1 MNKYPTLIFLILTL
15 FFFCPQLSAQ
25 DLYDTDSVQEMYITF
40 SESNWDY
47 LLDSLVNIGDD
58 RLMAQS
64 VIINGVS
71 FDSAGVRFKG
81 NSSYQP
87 NNSKNPLNVKLSY
100 LKDQDYD
107 GYQTFKLSSGFK
119 DPTFAREVFS
129 YEIARKY
136 MAAPKANYM
145 NVYINGTLYGLFTN
159 VEPVNKDFLENYY
172 SSNDNILFKCDGLF
186 GMGGPPPTGC
196 MGGGGSA
203 LGFMGTDSFC
213 YYDHYELK
221 RDYGWASLANAIDVL
236 NNNSANVAQAFYVD
250 RALWML
256 AFNNM
261 LVNFD
266 SYTGSKHN
274 YYVYQDQNDRY
285 HTILWDLNE
294 AFGVFG
300 QSGSGPPMTI
310 ADMKVLDPLH
320 NMTSIQHP
328 LLNKLLAV
336 PEYKKTYIAHLR
348 TIFNENFGNGLYS
361 TRLAQIEAVADAS
374 VQADA
379 NKIYTYQ
386 NFLDN
391 YSVDVSNVPGLN
403 DFISS
408 RVTYLNTDPEMTKSP
423 PAIATPVESLTTVQT
438 DDTLYITSAISNASS
453 VKLRYRFGQY
463 DVFLEKD
470 MLDDGTQNDGA
481 ASDGTYGAYV
491 VVPATGAQYYI
502 YAENNDAAMLSPER
516 AEYEFYTVST
526 TTGLVPVSLVINEFM
541 ASNTTVV
548 PDQNG
553 EFDDWVELYNNTA
566 SDISLSGLYLSDDF
580 SNATKWAFPDTS
592 IAANDYLIVWVDDD
606 ATQQGLHTGFK
617 LSSSGEELAIF
628 DNSGNIL
635 DSVSFSVQATDIT
648 TGRFPNGTG
657 PFISMTPTFSA
668 VNVDNNAVHEL
679 SSLSK
684 NWSVFPNPVKNQQL
698 SVRVNMSKSCQIK
711 CSVSNAIGQKV
722 WEQKFEVN
730 SGVNTLNIPSEL
742 WAEGVYTISIQDVY
756 GFQAKQVLKF

>member
-1 MNKYPTLIFLILTL
+1 MNNFTSNIFISFSL
-15 FFFCPQLSAQ
+15 FIFFQELSAQ
-25 DLYDTDSVQEMYITF
+25 DLYDTDTVQEMHITF
-40 SESNWDY
+40 SQSNWDY

-71 FDSAGVRFKG
+71 YDSAGVRFKG

-87 NNSKNPLNVKLSY
+87 NNSKNPLNIKLSY
-100 LKDQDYD
+100 LKDQDHE

-119 DPTFAREVFS
+119 DPSFAREVFA

-136 MAAPKANYM
+136 MPAPKANYM

-159 VEPVNKDFLENYY
+159 VEPVNKDFLEDYY
-172 SSNDNILFKCDGLF
+172 SSNDHILFKCDGLF
-186 GMGGPPPTGC
+186 GMGGPPPAGC
-196 MGGGGSA
+196 LGGGGSA
-203 LGFMGTDSFC
+203 LGFMGLDSFC
-213 YYDHYELK
+213 YYDQYELK
-221 RDYGWASLANAIDVL
+221 RDYGWGHLANAINVL
-236 NNNSANVAQAFYVD
+236 NNNSANVEQAFYVD

-266 SYTGSKHN
+266 SYTGSRHN

-294 AFGVFG
+294 AIGSFG

-320 NMTSIQHP
+320 NMTSMQHP
-328 LLNKLLAV
+328 LISKLLAV

-348 TIFNENFGNGLYS
+348 TIFDENFGNGLYS
-361 TRLAQIEAVADAS
+361 TRLAQIKAVADAS

-379 NKIYTYQ
+379 NKIYSYQ
-386 NFLDN
+386 NFQDN
-391 YSVDVSNVPGLN
+391 YSIQVTNIPGLN
-403 DFISS
+403 DFLSS
-408 RVTYLNTDPEMTKSP
+408 RVTYLNTDPEMIKSP
-423 PAIATPVESLTTVQT
+423 PAIATPVESLSSVMA
-438 DDTLYITSAISNASS
+438 DDTLYINSAISNATS

-481 ASDGTYGAYV
+481 ASDGNYGAYII
-491 VVPATGAQYYI
+491 VPATGVQYYI

-516 AEYEFYTVST
+516 AEYEFYSVST
-526 TTGLVPVSLVINEFM
+526 TTGLVPVSLVINEFL

-548 PDQNG
+548 ADQNG

-566 SDISLSGLYLSDDF
+566 SDINLSGLYLSDDF
-580 SNATKWAFPDTS
+580 LNPTKWAFPDTS

-606 ATQQGLHTGFK
+606 MSQQGLHTGFK
-617 LSSSGEELAIF
+617 LSSTGEELAIF

-635 DSVSFSVQATDIT
+635 DSVSFSGQATDIT

-668 VNVDNNAVHEL
+668 LNVDNNAVHEL
-679 SSLSK
+679 SSLCK
-684 NWSVFPNPVKNQQL
+684 NWSVFPNPVHGQPL
-698 SVRVNMSKSCQIK
+698 SVRLKMLKSSQLSCR
-711 CSVSNAIGQKV
+711 VSNAVGQV
-722 WEQKFEVN
+722 IWQQILDVEPGLNTVN
-730 SGVNTLNIPSEL
+730 ISSGKWSK
-742 WAEGVYTISIQDVY
+742 GVYTVSIQDDY
-756 GFQAKQVLKF
+756 GVQSRQVIKF